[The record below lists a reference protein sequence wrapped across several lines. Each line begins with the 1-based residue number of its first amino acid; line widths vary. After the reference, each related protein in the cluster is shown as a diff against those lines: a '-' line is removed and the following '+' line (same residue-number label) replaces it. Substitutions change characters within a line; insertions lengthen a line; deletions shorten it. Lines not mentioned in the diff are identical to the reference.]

1 MDVLP
6 HKLNEPDVD
15 MEDERIVE
23 GILIPESNS
32 NATPFFNHQ
41 ATQAVVVQQP
51 QQMDNLLTA
60 FPRS

>member
-1 MDVLP
+1 
-6 HKLNEPDVD
+6 